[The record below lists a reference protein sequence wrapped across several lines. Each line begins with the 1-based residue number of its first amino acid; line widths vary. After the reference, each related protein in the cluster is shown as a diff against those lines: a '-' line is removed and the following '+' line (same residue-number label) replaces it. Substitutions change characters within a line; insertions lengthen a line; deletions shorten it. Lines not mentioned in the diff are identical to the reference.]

1 MLYCIVLVAIPLVP
15 FVHHNYS
22 GYALFC
28 ASAAPNTAG
37 RPGWCDRGLFPS
49 IYAHVQRAYWNVG
62 FLRYWTVSNIP
73 NFILALPILL
83 NVYAF
88 CAFYLSHLRRTY
100 PLLLVRRLIWRLETV
115 RSTSKRA
122 ESDPPS
128 LFLAP
133 SLLPHV
139 LHALAITLLLT
150 LNAHVQIA
158 LRVLPSLP
166 LVYWAAARL
175 LIERP
180 WWGRA
185 WITWSVVWGAVSCVL
200 WAVFLP
206 PA

>member
-1 MLYCIVLVAIPLVP
+1 MLYCIVLTAIPFVP
-15 FVHHNYS
+15 FVHHNYKA
-22 GYALFC
+22 YVLFC
-28 ASAAPNTAG
+28 ASVAPDTVG
-37 RPGWCDRGLFPS
+37 HPGWCDRGLFPS
-49 IYAHVQRAYWNVG
+49 IYTHIQRAYWNVG

-73 NFILALPILL
+73 NFVLALPILL

-88 CAFYLSHLRRTY
+88 CVFYLSRLPRVY
-100 PLLLVRRLIWRLETV
+100 PHVFVRRSAEADKKRRET
-115 RSTSKRA
+115 RIPA
-122 ESDPPS
+122 EPHPPS

-139 LHALAITLLLT
+139 LHALALTLLLT
-150 LNAHVQIA
+150 FNAHVQIA

-175 LIERP
+175 LVERP
-180 WWGRA
+180 RWGKA
-185 WITWSVVWGAVSCVL
+185 WVAWSVVWGAVSCVL